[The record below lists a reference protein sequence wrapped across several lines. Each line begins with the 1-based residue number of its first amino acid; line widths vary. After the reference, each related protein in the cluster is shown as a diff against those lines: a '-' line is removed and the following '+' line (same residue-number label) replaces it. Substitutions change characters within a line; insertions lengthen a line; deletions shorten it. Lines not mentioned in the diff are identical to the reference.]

1 MECTDPTGIPVIDGK
16 PLKSAPIQW
25 KGIPLTVI
33 SLGCGKQSVLPDAAM
48 EEVRK
53 ADLVLGAKRH
63 LKEIAHIE
71 TDAEQRRFPSPFS
84 ALRDILKT
92 NRGRRIIVLAS
103 GDALLYGIGTWLT
116 RLVGRKHLVF
126 YPNISSIQYCFH
138 AIGLPWQQAEIVS
151 VHGRPLKTLRRHIR
165 HNHLIAVMTD
175 DQSRPDRIAREL
187 CRQGYDG
194 SMMWVC
200 EAMGQPEQQIQSGT
214 AASLSRSNLSFHP
227 LNVCIILQKRNREM
241 IHPSLPGF
249 PGIPDHLFA
258 TGSKPGYG
266 MISKRETRLT
276 ILSLMQPE
284 NGEIAW
290 DIGAGCGSVSV
301 EWARWNRTGQIYAIE
316 QSSSRMDH
324 IIENNERFGTIQNL
338 TPIQGTA
345 PGCCT
350 ALPDPDC
357 VFIGGSGGLA
367 AMLTYAWGRLKPGGK
382 LVASAVT
389 DQSQAALA
397 AFFRD
402 KPAGEWITLGIEK
415 NLPNRLETRSLAPV
429 TIAKCIRPV
438 KSAGASPS

>member
-1 MECTDPTGIPVIDGK
+1 MECTDLTGVYAQ

-25 KGIPLTVI
+25 KGNPVTVI
-33 SLGCGKQSVLPDAAM
+33 SLGCGERSVLPDAAM
-48 EEVRK
+48 EEIRK

-63 LKEIAHIE
+63 LKEVAHIE
-71 TDAEQRRFPSPFS
+71 TDAEQCRFPSPFS
-84 ALRDILKT
+84 ALREILET
-92 NRGRRIIVLAS
+92 NQHRRIIVLAS

-165 HNHLIAVMTD
+165 HNHLIAVITD
-175 DQSRPDRIAREL
+175 DQSRPGRIAREL

-200 EAMGQPEQQIQSGT
+200 EAMGRAEQQIQSGT
-214 AASLSRSNLSFHP
+214 AAALSRSNRSFHP

-241 IHPSLPGF
+241 TQPSLPGF

-284 NGEIAW
+284 SGEIAW

-301 EWARWNRTGQIYAIE
+301 EWARWNHTGQIYAIE
-316 QSSSRMDH
+316 QSSARMDR
-324 IIENNERFGTIQNL
+324 IIENNERFGTIRNL

-345 PGCCT
+345 PECCA
-350 ALPDPDC
+350 ALPDPDS

-367 AMLTYAWGRLKPGGK
+367 AMLAYAWGRLKPGGK

-397 AFFRD
+397 AFCRD
-402 KPAGEWITLGIEK
+402 KPAREWITLAVEK
-415 NLPNRLETRSLAPV
+415 NLPNLLETRSLAPV

-438 KSAGASPS
+438 EPAGASPS